1 LDLVPALFS
10 FVNLLLVELVVKLK
24 FFLAAFLV
32 AGADV
37 GLRQTVMGV
46 GVVRFESDSCLKLR
60 DSFLIAVLVVKKD
73 PELKMRV
80 RQPRVQ

>member
-1 LDLVPALFS
+1 LDLVSTF
-10 FVNLLLVELVVKLK
+10 FGFIDLLLVELIVKLK

-32 AGADV
+32 AGAGV

-46 GVVRFESDSCLKLR
+46 GVVRFEPDSCLKLR

-80 RQPRVQ
+80 RQTGVQ